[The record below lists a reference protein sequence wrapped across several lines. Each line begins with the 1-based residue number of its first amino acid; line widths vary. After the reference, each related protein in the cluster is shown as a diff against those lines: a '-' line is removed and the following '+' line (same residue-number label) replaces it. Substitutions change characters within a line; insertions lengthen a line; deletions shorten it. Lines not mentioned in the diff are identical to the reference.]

1 MLGLYTFSHPVR
13 QRSGTHKRRQHV
25 DIGRSFTYITEDEEW
40 WKKVLIGGLLSL
52 IPIVGQF
59 YLMGYVLATLKNV
72 IDGRE
77 IPLPEPLDD
86 FGDKLIKGLLL
97 SVITF
102 IYFLPITLIGTCSGA
117 GAPLFQEN
125 IADPDTANTIV
136 MVWSSCFGCISFV
149 LGIAT
154 SLLLPFV
161 WSKYAETGQ
170 FGDAFKLG
178 EIFGMLRATIGQAV
192 IVVLVGGLAA
202 MVAGIAGLIACGVG
216 LIFTTFY
223 AQLVTAFLYGS
234 VYRQAKAAVR

>member
-1 MLGLYTFSHPVR
+1 M
-13 QRSGTHKRRQHV
+13 
-25 DIGRSFTYITEDEEW
+25 DIGRSFTYITEDQEW

-77 IPLPEPLDD
+77 IPLPEPLED
-86 FGDKLIKGLLL
+86 FGDKLIKGLMLA
-97 SVITF
+97 VITF
-102 IYFLPITLIGTCSGA
+102 IYFLPLTILGACSGA
-117 GAPLFQEN
+117 GTPLLQESGL
-125 IADPDTANTIV
+125 DSELANTIAI
-136 MVWSSCFGCISFV
+136 VWSICFGCISFV
-149 LGIAT
+149 IGIAV

-192 IVVLVGGLAA
+192 IVVLVSGLAA
-202 MVAGIAGLIACGVG
+202 MVAGIAGLIACVVG

-223 AQLVTAFLYGS
+223 AQLITAFLYGS
-234 VYRQAKAAVR
+234 VYRQAKAAVQ